1 MEQRDSVLIKMGE
14 YIEEWKSSQDCRHI
28 FLNCYRLMSGNM
40 MTAVQNGEFHDSN
53 WVNQL
58 LHRFAD
64 YYFESLTCYDCGD
77 QTPKVWHYAHKAT
90 LDNTVGELQS
100 LILGVNAH
108 INYDLVLALNDLLRP
123 EWKTLSET
131 KQRQRYEDHC
141 HVNHVIAETIDSVQ
155 DVILEP
161 LNPSLAWID
170 SLFGRIDEYL
180 ISNLITRWREEVWEK
195 TQRLLKIE
203 TPDERESFRIKL
215 EKEVLQRGNIIS
227 MF

>member
-1 MEQRDSVLIKMGE
+1 MEQSDSVLIKMGE
-14 YIEEWKSSQDCRHI
+14 YIEKWKSSQDCRHI
-28 FLNCYRLMSGNM
+28 FLNCYRLMSSNM
-40 MTAVQNGEFHDSN
+40 ITAIQKEEFHDSE
-53 WVNQL
+53 WVNHL

-64 YYFESLTCYDCGD
+64 YYFENLTCYDCGD
-77 QTPKVWHYAHKAT
+77 QTSKVWHYAHKAT

-108 INYDLVLALNDLLRP
+108 INYDLVLTLDDLLRP

-155 DVILEP
+155 DIILEP
-161 LNPSLAWID
+161 LNPSLEWID

-180 ISNLITRWREEVWEK
+180 ISKLITHWREEVWEN

-203 TPDERESFRIKL
+203 SPDEIESFRIKL